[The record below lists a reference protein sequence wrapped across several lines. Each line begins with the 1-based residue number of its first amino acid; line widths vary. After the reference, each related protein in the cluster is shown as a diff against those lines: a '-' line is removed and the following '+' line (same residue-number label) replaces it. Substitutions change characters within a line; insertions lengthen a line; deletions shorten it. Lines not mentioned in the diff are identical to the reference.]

1 MQLESKAVLV
11 TGAARGMGRATAEQA
26 AEEGARVAV
35 ADLNIDGVEAVAKG
49 IRDRGGEAIA
59 IEADV
64 GDLSSIDAMVDATIA
79 AFGGIDILVNNAG
92 ITRYAPFL
100 EVTERRLGRIHA
112 RERQGVVLHAAARGQ
127 GDGAARRGRAHHQHG
142 IHRRQGI

>member
-1 MQLESKAVLV
+1 MQLENKAVLV

-49 IRDRGGEAIA
+49 IRDRGGEAVA

-64 GDLSSIDAMVDATIA
+64 GDLASIDAMVDATHR
-79 AFGGIDILVNNAG
+79 GV
-92 ITRYAPFL
+92 
-100 EVTERRLGRIHA
+100 RRHRHP
-112 RERQGVVLHAAARGQ
+112 RQQRGHHPV
-127 GDGAARRGRAHHQHG
+127 RALP
-142 IHRRQGI
+142 